1 MADDPFIDDNMP
13 PPGRDAYYKPYW
25 KKGANHGSNHSGHM
39 HSGTVPASHRVPTP
53 ASLDPYATTT
63 PVHIKAKP
71 VRVAQAQP
79 AQPQP
84 RMAQPMATAKPVAA
98 AKPVV
103 AARAEPAYPTVH
115 VAATQELATVSMT
128 ISDDDAPPAPPQ
140 LLPVTAAAPQR
151 IDRSIPANP
160 LRR

>member
-25 KKGANHGSNHSGHM
+25 KKGANQGSNHSGHM

-84 RMAQPMATAKPVAA
+84 RLAQPVAAVKPVAA
-98 AKPVV
+98 AQPEV
-103 AARAEPAYPTVH
+103 AYPTVN

-140 LLPVTAAAPQR
+140 LLPVTAAPQR